1 METPIKCTPDSGSRR
16 AALRVKQKLRQDR
29 MQWSPNGMRRRP
41 KLARPRSSRRSSA
54 QHCLN
59 HKPWNDRFIFDEELR
74 SKECNAPAKSWKR
87 SANGKGDKNPVAR
100 SQMRHYTERSDGE
113 AVTEFSLCEIFPSS
127 PVAAATTCLSLINM
141 HSVGISPFDMAKVR
155 AALEDDAINNH
166 EDDELHHDN
175 DHDILKDESKRLP
188 LHKFMEKVLDP
199 DFAPSGNGKSESG
212 ENEKRPHHGPLFL
225 LPLDENAAKSLLEK
239 FEELLYTFELEVELL
254 QRDLVKN
261 RLDGNDCI
269 TYVICDENEG
279 DWLQTPV
286 IPTQRQDEIREYV
299 TKKGKY
305 QDLQHELL
313 MKNGELQYDEILASL
328 AESILERIIEDIVG
342 EINEAVVDE
351 MGNIVSN
358 L

>member
-1 METPIKCTPDSGSRR
+1 M
-16 AALRVKQKLRQDR
+16 
-29 MQWSPNGMRRRP
+29 
-41 KLARPRSSRRSSA
+41 
-54 QHCLN
+54 
-59 HKPWNDRFIFDEELR
+59 
-74 SKECNAPAKSWKR
+74 
-87 SANGKGDKNPVAR
+87 
-100 SQMRHYTERSDGE
+100 
-113 AVTEFSLCEIFPSS
+113 
-127 PVAAATTCLSLINM
+127 
-141 HSVGISPFDMAKVR
+141 SPFDMAKVR

-269 TYVICDENEG
+269 TYVIFDENEG